1 MLPGEMMSPRA
12 SRDRRPSRRRHA
24 PGKLLPGKTDVRPPD
39 RDAGLELADE
49 EPFHQRMWRVRHV
62 GRIGMGLLVIAGL
75 AGLLGVGPLS
85 RAEVRGPDGLRI
97 EHARFAR
104 ADAPQALKV
113 HMPTA
118 APGGHRLAVSRTILD
133 RVRLESVVPA
143 PLRTEVLADGVA
155 FVFAAGPSAASAVA
169 TFHFTPRSM
178 GLVEGG
184 IGVPGLAPLTIR
196 MLVYP

>member
-1 MLPGEMMSPRA
+1 MTSTRVSHG
-12 SRDRRPSRRRHA
+12 RRPSRRRHA

-49 EPFHQRMWRVRHV
+49 EPLHQRMWRVRHA
-62 GRIGMGLLVIAGL
+62 GRVGMGLLVIAGL
-75 AGLLGVGPLS
+75 GGLLGAGPLS

-97 EHARFAR
+97 EHARFVR
-104 ADAPQALKV
+104 AEAPQTLEV
-113 HMPTA
+113 HMPTP
-118 APGGHRLAVSRTILD
+118 APGGHHLAVSRTILD
-133 RVRLESVVPA
+133 RVRIESVVPA

-155 FVFAAGPSAASAVA
+155 FVFAAGPSATAVVA

-178 GLVEGG
+178 GVVQGV